1 MEVHIEFM
9 DGSTLM
15 KSNVIMMSVEPYV
28 LNLCQNWREAD
39 HWEHIPLVN
48 IKRWRTEH

>member
-9 DGSTLM
+9 NDSTLF
-15 KSNVIMMSVEPYV
+15 KQNVIMMSVEPYV
-28 LNLCQNWREAD
+28 LKLCQNWGETD
-39 HWEHIPLVN
+39 HWETFPLVN